1 MKSIKLLLAFTLV
14 VSLTGCVGAV
24 IGVAV
29 DTTAAVIKA
38 PFQLTGAVVG
48 VAADTTG
55 TVIAAPFR
63 MVDAAVYRS
72 AQPPP
77 NPGRYQG
84 PGPRGP
90 PDPEHRNPPSERF
103 HGSGGRPAPKRRPLS
118 PPGCA

>member
-63 MVDAAVYRS
+63 MVDAAVSGDDHRHR
-72 AQPPP
+72 
-77 NPGRYQG
+77 NRGRY
-84 PGPRGP
+84 RGR
-90 PDPEHRNPPSERF
+90 DRRGHDDHEHEDHPEERYQY
-103 HGSGGRPAPKRRPLS
+103 PADDADAR
-118 PPGCA
+118 